1 MHKTLIVCAIAG
13 IAASASANELY
24 RIEMNGV
31 IEYNQARDNE
41 FANLLPGDD
50 LSYSFIVDGG
60 VYQDSENFPV
70 RGYEIMN
77 DSFLISGAGGSVQAG
92 LADPFPF
99 GATPYFVIR
108 DNDPAVD
115 GFYLTWGGVDF
126 PGGLPTDQPGLFGDP
141 FEAAFEVSYDGATL
155 GSLDI
160 ADATGT
166 YDYTGIQSFYFNL
179 VDLGFEAVGI
189 EYVNMTITKIPAPA
203 TLVALVPVALL
214 RRRRA

>member
-1 MHKTLIVCAIAG
+1 MNKTLIVGAIAG
-13 IAASASANELY
+13 IASLASADAQY
-24 RIEMNGV
+24 QVVMNGT
-31 IEYNQARDNE
+31 IDYNQAHGNIFE
-41 FANLLPGDD
+41 NLSPGDD
-50 LSYSFIVDGG
+50 ISYSFLVDGN
-60 VYQDSENFPV
+60 VYLDSASFNV
-70 RGYEIMN
+70 RGYDII
-77 DSFLISGAGGSVQAG
+77 DGSFQVSGAGGTVVAG

-126 PGGLPTDQPGLFGDP
+126 PGGLPTEVPGVIGDP
-141 FEAAFEVSYDGATL
+141 FEAAFEVSYAGSTL
-155 GSLDI
+155 SSLDI
-160 ADATGT
+160 AGATGT

-189 EYVNMTITKIPAPA
+189 NYVNMTITKVPAPA
-203 TLVALVPVALL
+203 TLFALAPLAML